1 MAEYKIEIIRD
12 ECIGDQ
18 LCCNEA
24 PNTFEMDEDNIAKVI
39 STEGD
44 PAETILAAAKNCP
57 VDCIK
62 LVECASGKQVWPE
75 A

>member
-1 MAEYKIEIIRD
+1 MSEYKIEIDRD
-12 ECIGDQ
+12 TCIGDQ

-24 PNTFEMDEDNIAKVI
+24 TNTFAMDDDNIAKVI
-39 STEGD
+39 NPTGD
-44 PAETILAAAKNCP
+44 PADTVLAAAKSCP

-62 LVECASGKQVWPE
+62 LTDQGGKQVWPE

>member
-1 MAEYKIEIIRD
+1 MADFKIEINRD

-18 LCCNEA
+18 LCCNDA
-24 PNTFEMDEDNIAKVI
+24 CNTFEMDEDNLAKVI
-39 STEGD
+39 NPDGNTSDE
-44 PAETILAAAKNCP
+44 ILAAAKNCP

-62 LVECASGKQVWPE
+62 LVELSTGKQVWPE